1 MWQIN
6 RIDKIEIEYRGVDSM
21 GTSIYMGIAVV
32 RFEYL
37 DDKTGGIVDNKI
49 LNIHIPQF
57 ISNAWSMKR
66 VTNFMTDLLFEE
78 IDKEIDLLNG
88 IV

>member
-6 RIDKIEIEYRGVDSM
+6 RVDNIEIEYRGAHGM
-21 GTSIYMGIAVV
+21 FTSDYAVTAVV
-32 RFEYL
+32 RFECL
-37 DDKTGGIVDNKI
+37 DNKTGGIVDNKI
-49 LNIHIPQF
+49 LNIRIPQS

-66 VTNFMTDLLFEE
+66 IARFMTDLLFEE

>member
-6 RIDKIEIEYRGVDSM
+6 RVDNIEIEYRGAHGM
-21 GTSIYMGIAVV
+21 FTSDYAVTAVV

-37 DDKTGGIVDNKI
+37 DDKTGGIVDNKLRYI
-49 LNIHIPQF
+49 RIPQF

-66 VTNFMTDLLFEE
+66 ITNFMTDMLFEE

>member
-6 RIDKIEIEYRGVDSM
+6 RVDNIEIEYRGARAMFSSDYAV
-21 GTSIYMGIAVV
+21 TAVV
-32 RFEYL
+32 RFECL

-49 LNIHIPQF
+49 LNIRIPQS

-66 VTNFMTDLLFEE
+66 IARFMTDLLFEE
-78 IDKEIDLLNG
+78 IDKEINLLNG